1 MAQLV
6 HPQVRHAEMVGG
18 EQEKGPEHDG
28 RGKFKGGPRH
38 TDSGDVGQGERLAQ
52 GAFGVAV
59 HVGVQNVV
67 QRAVLDANSRDQ
79 GEGQGELEGRRDMEE
94 QVAQDGAGNEQSKG
108 PPPNPFRIVESAFR
122 RHGTKERPT
131 PEMGMGPVS
140 LLNVGGISPCP

>member
-6 HPQVRHAEMVGG
+6 HPQVGHAEMVGG
-18 EQEKGPEHDG
+18 EQEEGPEHNG
-28 RGKFKGGPRH
+28 RGEFKGGPGH
-38 TDSGDVGQGERLAQ
+38 TDSGDVRQGERLAQ
-52 GAFGVAV
+52 RAFGVAV

-79 GEGQGELEGRRDMEE
+79 GKGQGELEGRCDMEE
-94 QVAQDGAGNEQSKG
+94 HVAQDGAGDEQSKG
-108 PPPNPFRIVESAFR
+108 PPPNPFRILESAFR

-131 PEMGMGPVS
+131 PEKGVGPVS